1 MTKRILYAVL
11 LATALFGLVNCA
23 KDGGGGNS
31 TASTPTCSA
40 GSVYN
45 SSYGCLPT
53 AQCSQMGYGTNYG
66 YYNGQCY
73 AGSVANNVSCQGS
86 CAVGQ
91 VQTVYGCMQA
101 ATTSQCGAQYTCAGY
116 GMAQG
121 NSVPQC
127 VPGISTN
134 NYYGNNY
141 QQQYYN
147 PYQYQ
152 QQYYYNPYY
161 QQQQY
166 YYNPYSYN
174 NGGLYFYF
182 GW

>member
-1 MTKRILYAVL
+1 MTKRILYAVFL
-11 LATALFGLVNCA
+11 TTALFGLVNCA
-23 KDGGGGNS
+23 KDGGSGKS
-31 TASTPTCSA
+31 TASTPTTCSA
-40 GSVYN
+40 GSVYH

-53 AQCSQMGYGTNYG
+53 TQCTQMGYGTNYG

-73 AGSVANNVSCQGS
+73 AGSANNAVSCQGS

-101 ATTSQCGAQYTCAGY
+101 ATTAQCGSQYTCAGY
-116 GMAQG
+116 GITQG
-121 NSVPQC
+121 SSVPQC
-127 VPGISTN
+127 VTGITNN

-152 QQYYYNPYY
+152 QQYYYNPYQY
-161 QQQQY
+161 QQQY
-166 YYNPYSYN
+166 YNPYGYN

>member
-1 MTKRILYAVL
+1 MTKKILQAVL
-11 LATALFGLVNCA
+11 VATALFGLVNCA
-23 KDGGGGNS
+23 KDGGGS
-31 TASTPTCSA
+31 KSAATTPTCSM

-53 AQCSQMGYGTNYG
+53 AQCAQMGPNYG
-66 YYNGQCY
+66 YYNGQCL
-73 AGSVANNVSCQGS
+73 AGTVTNNISCQGS
-86 CAVGQ
+86 CAAGQ

-101 ATTSQCGAQYTCAGY
+101 ATTQCGAQYTCAGY
-116 GMAQG
+116 GITQG
-121 NSVPQC
+121 SSVPQC
-127 VPGISTN
+127 VPGVTN
-134 NYYGNNY
+134 NNYFGNNYQQQYYGNQYYNPYQY

-152 QQYYYNPYY
+152 Q
-161 QQQQY
+161 